1 MDLEKTISG
10 NSRRA
15 VRKPTF
21 TFGKI
26 TRSGIKGIDMAT
38 KRKKKKMKKNQ
49 VQVPFPVLLANI
61 LVLVAVLGL
70 SYMWLCSRCDA
81 LGKDIK
87 NKERELTASQK
98 RLVNAQDRWSYITS
112 PANLKR
118 AIKKHQLD
126 MVMPRE
132 SQIIRVRYQ
141 QDAGGTSLVYN
152 Q

>member
-1 MDLEKTISG
+1 
-10 NSRRA
+10 
-15 VRKPTF
+15 
-21 TFGKI
+21 
-26 TRSGIKGIDMAT
+26 MAT

-87 NKERELTASQK
+87 DREKKFAAAHK
-98 RLVNAQDRWSYITS
+98 RWVTEQDRWSTITS
-112 PANLKR
+112 PANLER
-118 AIKKHQLD
+118 AIKKHRLD

-132 SQIIRVRYQ
+132 SQIVRVSYRYVA
-141 QDAGGTSLVYN
+141 DNVSLASN
-152 Q
+152 K